1 MKAAMEAASA
11 SVAREDRATGLAAA
25 LERLADAWRR
35 HVAESEDP
43 EGLLADIVD
52 QAPHLSAAVA
62 GLREQHRVLAARL
75 RTLRLRLIAA
85 EGPTRPILEEASDVL
100 SAMADHQQRGASLVW
115 DAFNVDNGCG
125 Y

>member
-1 MKAAMEAASA
+1 MKAAIEAAFA
-11 SVAREDRATGLAAA
+11 SVSRGDRATGLAAS

-35 HVAESEDP
+35 HVVDSEDP

-75 RTLRLRLIAA
+75 RRLRLRLIAA
-85 EGPTRPILEEASDVL
+85 EGPTRLILEEASGLL
-100 SAMADHQQRGASLVW
+100 SAMVDHHQRGASLVW